1 MDPRTLFQM
10 LLGVGG
16 LVLASYGVRLLLTGR
31 MSQFARRRW
40 KRPVDAA
47 MWFICTGL
55 SLSILAVG
63 YLGRLIGAF
72 GPATTWT
79 LASVALVFLAVGLV
93 RYRPR
98 DSRPAGP
105 SHLT

>member
-16 LVLASYGVRLLLTGR
+16 LVLAGYGVRLLLTGR
-31 MSQFARRRW
+31 MSPFTRRRW
-40 KRPVDAA
+40 RRPVDAG
-47 MWFICTGL
+47 MWFLCAGL
-55 SLSILAVG
+55 AFLLLAVG

-79 LASVALVFLAVGLV
+79 LAGLALVFLALGLV
-93 RYRPR
+93 RHRPR
-98 DSRPAGP
+98 DGRRGGS
-105 SHLT
+105 SDLT